1 MRAGSAWVEIFVDFV
16 LMLNANSC
24 KQSDKRLL
32 GVEILGPIGR
42 FFMKL
47 GSASSVLLTNFNL
60 THLIDVKL
68 FCFFYRFL
76 SKVKVFKTFFIIL
89 ITGFSLVFRRC

>member
-24 KQSDKRLL
+24 KQSDKQLL

-42 FFMKL
+42 FIMETCEIGICFI
-47 GSASSVLLTNFNL
+47 GFVHQFEF
-60 THLIDVKL
+60 DVKL
-68 FCFFYRFL
+68 FCFFIDF
-76 SKVKVFKTFFIIL
+76 
-89 ITGFSLVFRRC
+89 